1 MNKKDVASQ
10 LAARADISLVQ
21 AQAVL
26 NHLFD
31 AEDGII
37 AASLASESQDDAKVL
52 FAGFGTL
59 LRKTRASRI
68 GTNPSSKGKLEI
80 PAKEYVSFKP
90 GKTLRERIAAMPAQ
104 K

>member
-1 MNKKDVASQ
+1 MNKKDIASQ

-37 AASLASESQDDAKVL
+37 AGQLASDSKDEAKVL

-59 LRKTRASRI
+59 LRKTRASRV

-90 GKTLRERIAAMPAQ
+90 GKNLRERISALPAN